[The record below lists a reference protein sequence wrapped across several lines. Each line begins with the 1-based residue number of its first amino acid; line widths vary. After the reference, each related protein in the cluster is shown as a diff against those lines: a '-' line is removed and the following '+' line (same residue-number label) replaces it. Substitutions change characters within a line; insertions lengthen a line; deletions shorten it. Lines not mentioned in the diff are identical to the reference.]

1 VALATLATLVAC
13 ADGTSPPAP
22 PASTFRALPTILNGP
37 AVDLEIEGRTV
48 ATSLPFGQLSPATAL
63 APGLHDVLFRAPAQ
77 SSTYALPWTTTSG
90 EDYTAFVIDS
100 SGGIDPVVVTDG
112 GAVPPPGRGAL
123 RIVHFAPHAPAI
135 DVYRTEPG
143 TSALTAVLTPFGYRV
158 VSGYFQAAPGAW
170 TVVVSHAGLTDTVL
184 ATGPIAIGD
193 GQARTVVLLDS
204 VGGRV
209 TWRPVPDRN

>member
-1 VALATLATLVAC
+1 MALATLAAC
-13 ADGTSPPAP
+13 ADDTGPPAP
-22 PASTFRALPTILNGP
+22 QASTFRSLPTILNGP
-37 AVDLEIEGRTV
+37 AVDVEIDGRTV
-48 ATSLPFGQLSPATAL
+48 ATNLPFGQLSPATAL
-63 APGLHDVLFRAPAQ
+63 APGPHDVLFRAPAQ
-77 SSTYALPWTTTSG
+77 SSSYALPWTATSG
-90 EDYTAFVIDS
+90 VDYTAFVIDS
-100 SGGIDPVVVTDG
+100 SGGIDPVVVTDT
-112 GAVPPPGRGAL
+112 AATPPPGRGAL

-158 VSGYFQAAPGAW
+158 VSRYFQATPGTW
-170 TVVVSHAGLTDTVL
+170 SVVVSHAGLSDTAL
-184 ATGPIAIGD
+184 ATGAIAIGD